1 MFEVRSRIITG
12 SVYHLALSRFQQSKK
27 YSGSPG
33 VILAQ
38 SQPLYLVENR
48 LPRVPYHLSRHEANA
63 SCGLT
68 RYIPQGAVTRFFQ
81 ISAIDE
87 IYGVAVLTM
96 ICFSG
101 KHYAEGMPGS
111 SLKCSRH
118 VVQNVEI
125 LASHNFVLI
134 EGLEKLED
142 ATENFPW
149 SRRAGTL

>member
-1 MFEVRSRIITG
+1 
-12 SVYHLALSRFQQSKK
+12 
-27 YSGSPG
+27 
-33 VILAQ
+33 
-38 SQPLYLVENR
+38 
-48 LPRVPYHLSRHEANA
+48 
-63 SCGLT
+63 
-68 RYIPQGAVTRFFQ
+68 
-81 ISAIDE
+81 
-87 IYGVAVLTM
+87 M